1 MVGNGGAPN
10 DDVNSSTKYPNGKQV
25 VLPMQL
31 GYLKV
36 TVDPE
41 NNTATAWEVTVAK
54 LSCWECPVLPQLY
67 NPPVINDTFTF
78 LLQPA
83 PYVPPVPPI
92 PPRPAPC
99 NNVSK
104 TINKEQINI
113 GNKHAATYGSGSAT
127 NNINIVTSQ

>member
-1 MVGNGGAPN
+1 
-10 DDVNSSTKYPNGKQV
+10 
-25 VLPMQL
+25 MQL

-78 LLQPA
+78 PLKVA
-83 PYVPPVPPI
+83 PYKPPTPT
-92 PPRPAPC
+92 PC
-99 NNVSK
+99 YNASK
-104 TINKEQINI
+104 TMNREQITI
-113 GNKHAATYGSGSAT
+113 GSKHAEAYGSGSAT
-127 NNINIVTSQ
+127 NNIDIVTSQGPGAP